1 MNRAGGTRPAHL
13 RSDVPPWEATST
25 RSASRLQSNPFRR
38 LLMIGR
44 TVRGLV
50 AATVLVAGVAS
61 VSEAQVSTTPKFGI
75 NAGVALPMG
84 DFGDVA
90 GLGIHAGAHLGMG
103 LGTSGMWALRFA
115 VDYGNYSGEDPF
127 DNSTLLGGMANIV
140 MNINT
145 ESAWKPYLIGGLG
158 YYNYDISGFDDSDL
172 AFQIGAGYNFM
183 MGNSNLFTEVRFVS
197 IQTDGD
203 ALNTLPIVIGLR
215 F

>member
-1 MNRAGGTRPAHL
+1 MIA
-13 RSDVPPWEATST
+13 RS
-25 RSASRLQSNPFRR
+25 L
-38 LLMIGR
+38 
-44 TVRGLV
+44 RGLV

-61 VSEAQVSTTPKFGI
+61 VSEAQMNTAPRFGI

-90 GLGIHAGAHLGMG
+90 GLGIHAGAHLGMD
-103 LGTSGMWALRFA
+103 LGESGMWGLRFNL
-115 VDYGNYSGEDPF
+115 DYGNYGGEDGF
-127 DNSTLLGGMANIV
+127 DNSTLLGGMVNIV
-140 MNINT
+140 MNVNT

-172 AFQIGAGYNFM
+172 AFNVGAGYNFM
-183 MGNSNLFTEVRFVS
+183 MGNSSLFTELRFVS
-197 IQTDGD
+197 IQTEGD